1 MHSSKTKAEDNN
13 MKQCTY
19 GHMRPLA
26 RRDRYHGHSLRFTPL
41 VKAHFTLILGNI
53 PFPLESALLFAATGN
68 PALSILII

>member
-1 MHSSKTKAEDNN
+1 MSH

-26 RRDRYHGHSLRFTPL
+26 RRDRYHGHSLRFTPQ

-53 PFPLESALLFAATGN
+53 PFPLESALLFAATVLPWTDDTARN